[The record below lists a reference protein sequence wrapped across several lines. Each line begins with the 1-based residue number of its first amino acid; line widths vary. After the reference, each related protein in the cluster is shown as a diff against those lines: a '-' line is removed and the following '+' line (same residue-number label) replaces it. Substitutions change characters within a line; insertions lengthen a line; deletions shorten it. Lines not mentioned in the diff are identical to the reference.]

1 MASLSAPGIGSGLD
15 VNGIV
20 SQLME
25 LERRPLV
32 ALQQRQTEFRSQ
44 LSALGQLK
52 SAIST
57 FKDAMEGLSSVEK
70 FKVFTASSSDEGVFT
85 VEAGSNAGGGTFD
98 IQVNNLAERQKLA
111 SQQFAGGAN
120 GDVGTGTLSFTV
132 GGESFDV
139 LIDSENDTLTQI
151 RDSINNSA
159 ENTGVVASI
168 INESGGSRLIF
179 TAEKT
184 GLANTVSVAVSNATG
199 DLGQLDSANL
209 TEIQAADDA
218 SITIDNQ
225 FTVSSDS
232 NSITDVIE
240 GVTINVT
247 SLGSG
252 ELDISR
258 DNTAIGES
266 VQAFADAYNN
276 LRGALSSLGQG
287 ALSGD
292 STLRSIGNQMRDVIN
307 SAASGLSGGFSN
319 LTEIGV
325 SLLKDGSMSVDTEKL
340 DAAMDDNLAGVAALF
355 SDETE
360 GFAVRF
366 EAMASVLL
374 DTDGVLETREDGI
387 NDRIKSLQTREDQVD
402 RRLVSVEEGLR
413 SRFSALDSLL
423 SQLQSTSTFLTGQLA
438 SLPKPGG

>member
-25 LERRPLV
+25 LEQQPLV
-32 ALQQRQTEFRSQ
+32 ALQKRQSEFQAQ

-52 SAIST
+52 SAVST
-57 FKDAMEGLSSVEK
+57 FNDAMEGLSSVEK
-70 FKVFTASSSDEGVFT
+70 FKVFSASSGDEGVFT
-85 VEAGSNAGGGTFD
+85 VDASSNAGGGTFN

-111 SQQFAGGAN
+111 SGPFAGGAD
-120 GDVGTGTLSFTV
+120 GEVGTGTLSFTV
-132 GGESFDV
+132 NGESFDV
-139 LIDSENDTLTQI
+139 LIDGDNDSLTQI
-151 RDSINNSA
+151 RDAINNSA

-179 TAEKT
+179 TAENT
-184 GLANTVSVAVSNATG
+184 GLANTIDVSVSNATG
-199 DLGQLDSANL
+199 DLGQLASANL
-209 TEIQAADDA
+209 TEIQGAADA

-225 FTVSSDS
+225 FTVSSAS
-232 NSITDVIE
+232 NSVSDVIE
-240 GVTINVT
+240 GVTINLESV
-247 SLGSG
+247 GSA
-252 ELDISR
+252 ELNITR
-258 DNTAIGES
+258 DNEAIGES

-276 LRGALSSLGQG
+276 LRNALGSLGQG

-292 STLRSIGNQMRDVIN
+292 STLRSVANQLRDVIN
-307 SAASGLSGGFSN
+307 TPASGLASGYSN

-325 SLLKDGSMSVDTEKL
+325 SLQKDGSMSVDSEKL
-340 DAAMDDNLAGVAALF
+340 QSALDDNLAGVASLF
-355 SDETE
+355 SNESE

-366 EAMASVLL
+366 QSLADSLL

-387 NDRIKSLQTREDQVD
+387 NDRLKGLQNREDQLD
-402 RRLVSVEEGLR
+402 RRLISVEEGLR

-423 SQLQSTSTFLTGQLA
+423 AQLQSTSTFLTGQLA
-438 SLPKPGG
+438 SLPKAGG